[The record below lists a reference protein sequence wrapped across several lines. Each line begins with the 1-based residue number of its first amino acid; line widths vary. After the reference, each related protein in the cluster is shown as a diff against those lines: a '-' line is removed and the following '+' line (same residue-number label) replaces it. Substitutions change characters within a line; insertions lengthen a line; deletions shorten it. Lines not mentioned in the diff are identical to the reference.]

1 MKEYEK
7 LKDIYGEKEA
17 LAILLY
23 VYGKSKVNIKDIE
36 NLTGFTKEEILE
48 YTNSYLNDEWQ
59 NVLKKI
65 KN

>member
-7 LKDIYGEKEA
+7 LKSVYGEKES

-36 NLTGFTKEEILE
+36 NLTGFTEEEILE